1 MTTTSVP
8 RTGVLPLDLLTGDLD
23 SFPDTV
29 LFLRELAR
37 ARRLP
42 LSVPLAFNALAFGYD
57 LDSGRYSPEL
67 LDLETLPVV
76 AVNAVV
82 DPLPAGSLARLATGG
97 KPQLCEVVFRHG
109 EHPALSISGT
119 CPPWLSGAPAG
130 AENPALST
138 SRSDGEGGV
147 VLTERLV
154 VDATALGTGEPS
166 NLRRLLGKTLTN
178 EGHLVV
184 RVSYAN
190 DEQAELDDTRLY
202 VSHLLRQRTAEV
214 REALRELGPVDDAQ
228 ELAKTLHSVFDV
240 LTALLD
246 ATCMRRWRETYLHP
260 EVYERW
266 LAGEEDTRGVDPA
279 DVERFSRA
287 IARAC
292 LPARERRFGL
302 PVARPA
308 YLAIGPALR
317 ADIPDP
323 EDSHLP
329 ADALRGPRYA
339 TTLVCA
345 QLHLVEYLTQEHG
358 GAMAIGGTAVHVRL
372 DDAWQGGGVWRGA
385 VAESVAEE
393 LLEEVDLP
401 LALGWLE
408 TTGHVEDERGE
419 EGVPVSADEPAR
431 GGSPMESEAQQP
443 EALIVGDSTPEE
455 VHAVEQIE
463 EEHEYADGVAVRD
476 HHVDDTTL
484 CWKFVLGPRHLEAGT
499 LPLTPKVAE
508 AMRSELP
515 VDANLQLDVSHPGT
529 ELDPRQRRQRTRL
542 DGAKLHGISWP
553 DGMFSGIRL
562 TASWCTDSF
571 QVRVTSTALDEP
583 VDVEG
588 IPIDYLFDSV
598 VLLRY
603 LIDPADEETGEGV
616 LTMSLVRQLF
626 RTFGLRVGPGK
637 PELFIPLTTFVE
649 KVLSENRVDGSGPPS
664 PLDVCDALEEF
675 ITDQGAVR
683 LNWGVLLHQDD
694 VQGDW
699 LTPRKTDQAD
709 AEWKA
714 ESCARGKP
722 ASSDLALV
730 LGLHPTPANRPSR
743 APTADSGV
751 SSSGEDFL
759 RRGHLRSVPMGQQP
773 QQRELAVLYARKMG
787 LDPTTLS
794 PRITFV
800 RESSGKRK
808 HRGRTSEVC

>member
-1 MTTTSVP
+1 M
-8 RTGVLPLDLLTGDLD
+8 LPLDLLTSDLG
-23 SFPDTV
+23 SFQETV

-57 LDSGRYSPEL
+57 LDSGQYSPEL

-76 AVNAVV
+76 TVNAVV

-109 EHPALSISGT
+109 EHPALSMDGA

-138 SRSDGEGGV
+138 PQSDGEGGV

-166 NLRRLLGKTLTN
+166 KLRRLLGRTLTD

-214 REALRELGPVDDAQ
+214 REALRELGPVDDEE

-246 ATCMRRWRETYLHP
+246 ATCMRRWREMYLHP

-279 DVERFSRA
+279 DVERFSRV

-302 PVARPA
+302 QVARPA

-317 ADIPDP
+317 ADVLDP
-323 EDSHLP
+323 EDPHLP

-345 QLHLVEYLTQEHG
+345 QLHLVEHLTHKHE
-358 GAMAIGGTAVHVRL
+358 GAIAISGTAVHVRL
-372 DDAWQGGGVWRGA
+372 DDAWQGGGIWRAA

-393 LLEEVDLP
+393 LLEEIDLP
-401 LALGWLE
+401 LALGWLGA
-408 TTGHVEDERGE
+408 TGHIEDERAGA
-419 EGVPVSADEPAR
+419 GVSVSTDEPVR
-431 GGSPMESEAQQP
+431 GGSPAEDEAQRS
-443 EALIVGDSTPEE
+443 EFLAVDDGTPEE
-455 VHAVEQIE
+455 VSAAEQVEE
-463 EEHEYADGVAVRD
+463 VHEHADGVAARD
-476 HHVDDTTL
+476 HYVDDTTL
-484 CWKFVLGPRHLEAGT
+484 CWKIVLGPRHLEAGT

-508 AMRSELP
+508 AMRSAFP
-515 VDANLQLDVSHPGT
+515 VDANIQLDVSHPGT
-529 ELDPRQRRQRTRL
+529 ELDPRQRRQGTRL

-562 TASWCTDSF
+562 TASWSADSF

-588 IPIDYLFDSV
+588 IPIDYLFDSA

-603 LIDPADEETGEGV
+603 LIDPADEETREGV
-616 LTMSLVRQLF
+616 LTKSLVRQLF

-649 KVLSENRVDGSGPPS
+649 KVLSEKRVEGSEPPS
-664 PLDVCDALEEF
+664 SLDVCDALEEF
-675 ITDQGAVR
+675 ITDQGTVR
-683 LNWGVLLHQDD
+683 LSWGVLLHQDD

-730 LGLHPTPANRPSR
+730 LGLHPTPADRPSR
-743 APTADSGV
+743 APRADSGV

-787 LDPTTLS
+787 LDPATLS

-808 HRGRTSEVC
+808 CRRRASTVG